1 MKKLLFTSILLLGAA
16 AVPSQA
22 GIGVSV
28 QIGPQPRYYPR
39 RVYVAPPPTYYV
51 APGPVYVAPPP
62 YYGPG
67 YGGYGPAY
75 VAPRGYYM
83 EPRHGNRHWDRR
95 YRGGWR

>member
-28 QIGPQPRYYPR
+28 RIGPQPRYYPR
-39 RVYVAPPPTYYV
+39 RVYVAPPPVYYV
-51 APGPVYVAPPP
+51 APPPVYLVPPP

-67 YGGYGPAY
+67 Y
-75 VAPRGYYM
+75 VEPRGYYPA
-83 EPRHGNRHWDRR
+83 PRYERRHWDRR
-95 YRGGWR
+95 HRGGYWR